1 MKIKTHRIN
10 QTTTIRLI
18 SPRKRKKRKKKKNM
32 KKILKRMLI
41 NENNIINIIF
51 VIFLKQIFL
60 TKNVNVVIKLLFF
73 SFFLFSNI
81 LI

>member
-18 SPRKRKKRKKKKNM
+18 SPRKRKKRKKKNM

-60 TKNVNVVIKLLFF
+60 TKNVNAVIKLLFF